1 MKSNLVKTFLVL
13 NFLLIIAVMVFSM
26 FFFFRDRELIKAQ
39 TLVNLE
45 GIEATAKSLQWGGL
59 VDWESDADRK
69 QAAFDITL
77 PLTMDEVT
85 DFEARLTSLE
95 EFAAFRLEQLET
107 EYNTLQDTIAELR
120 QTEDTLNIRTQE
132 LADARRKITDLNG
145 NLAQLRQDL
154 SEANTTISG
163 LEREKS
169 TLERQVKDLEMEIA
183 GKDTEIQSLSDKLA
197 LHQKEVETVSKLLE
211 ACRGGPN
218 TGDPRE
224 GEKPGMA
231 AQILAIDPDWN
242 FVVINRGE
250 VDVLPMFSEAFVHR
264 GEEYIGKVRV
274 TQVERTVAIAEVLP
288 ETFVEGVQLE
298 VGDNIFFLN

>member
-45 GIEATAKSLQWGGL
+45 GVEATAKSLQWGGL

-69 QAAFDITL
+69 QSAFEITL
-77 PLTMDEVT
+77 PLVMDDVT
-85 DFEARLTSLE
+85 NFEAQLTSLE
-95 EFAAFRLEQLET
+95 EFASYRLEQLET
-107 EYNTLQDTIAELR
+107 EYTTLLDTRAELA
-120 QTEDTLNIRTQE
+120 QTKETLAIRTQE
-132 LADARRKITDLNG
+132 LADANRKITDLNG
-145 NLAQLRQDL
+145 TLAQLRQDL
-154 SEANTTISG
+154 NEANNTISG

-183 GKDTEIQSLSDKLA
+183 GKDSEIESLSDKLA
-197 LHQKEVETVSKLLE
+197 LHQKEVEKVRLLLD
-211 ACRGGPN
+211 ACQGGPN
-218 TGDPRE
+218 TGDPTKE
-224 GEKPGMA
+224 DKPGMS

-274 TQVERTVAIAEVLP
+274 TQVERTVAIAEILP
-288 ETFVEGVQLE
+288 DTFVAGVELE